1 MCKVWMVFKMAREF
15 IRKATL
21 EDMPVLLEIYE
32 RARKFMVSTGNTNP
46 SREILTEDI
55 EKKEMYV
62 LVDEDGIQASFVFY
76 CGIDPCYNKIYDG
89 QWLNDEPYGVI
100 HRIATRGLKK
110 HMADIVLEY
119 CESKIDNIRMDTHVD
134 NKPMQNFMLKHGFKH
149 VGTIYLKNGQSR
161 LAFHC
166 NLNKN

>member
-1 MCKVWMVFKMAREF
+1 MAREL

-21 EDMPVLLEIYE
+21 EDMPVLLEIYD
-32 RARKFMVSTGNTNP
+32 RARKFMASTGNVNQWTNGYP
-46 SREILTEDI
+46 SQEILAEDI
-55 EKKEMYV
+55 AKNEMYV
-62 LVDEDGIQASFVFY
+62 LEDEDGIQASFVFY
-76 CGIDPCYNKIYDG
+76 CGIDSCYNKIYDG

-110 HMADIVLEY
+110 HMADIILEY
-119 CESKIDNIRMDTHVD
+119 CESKIDNIRMDTHMD

>member
-1 MCKVWMVFKMAREF
+1 MKLKNITLLLSTLAFSMNLFSSE
-15 IRKATL
+15 IINTEERK
-21 EDMPVLLEIYE
+21 
-32 RARKFMVSTGNTNP
+32 
-46 SREILTEDI
+46 DI
-55 EKKEMYV
+55 SISSLQWNE
-62 LVDEDGIQASFVFY
+62 DEDGIQASFVFY

-110 HMADIVLEY
+110 HMADIILEY
-119 CESKIDNIRMDTHVD
+119 CESKIDNIRMDTHMD

>member
-1 MCKVWMVFKMAREF
+1 M
-15 IRKATL
+15 
-21 EDMPVLLEIYE
+21 
-32 RARKFMVSTGNTNP
+32 S
-46 SREILTEDI
+46 EDI
-55 EKKEMYV
+55 AKGEMYV
-62 LVDEDGIQASFVFY
+62 LEDEDGIQASFVFY

-110 HMADIVLEY
+110 HMANIILEY
-119 CESKIDNIRMDTHVD
+119 CFSKIDNIRMDTHTD
-134 NKPMQNFMLKHGFKH
+134 NKPMQNFMIKHGFKH

-166 NLNKN
+166 NLNEN

>member
-1 MCKVWMVFKMAREF
+1 MAREL

-21 EDMPVLLEIYE
+21 EDMPVLLEIYD
-32 RARKFMVSTGNTNP
+32 RARKFMASTGNVNQWTNGYP
-46 SREILTEDI
+46 SQEILAEDI
-55 EKKEMYV
+55 AKNEMYV
-62 LVDEDGIQASFVFY
+62 LEDEDGIQASFVFY
-76 CGIDPCYNKIYDG
+76 CGIDPCYIKIYDG

-110 HMADIVLEY
+110 HMADIILEY
-119 CESKIDNIRMDTHVD
+119 CSSKINNIRMDTHID